1 MSNFLKNKSK
11 KILIAILAVFM
22 ITLGLPKVEK
32 AVSNV
37 TPSPIYSGSDRTA
50 GEILKSDLANGKKIK
65 FWKVKVLDE
74 NETKTLEAELKKEAS
89 LGEVVKADDKLGLYI
104 KTKEGIISVLEI
116 QGENGKRMGICDFL
130 RGNKIE
136 VGERFD

>member
-1 MSNFLKNKSK
+1 MAKISFETTAYEIKNK
-11 KILIAILAVFM
+11 VY
-22 ITLGLPKVEK
+22 GL
-32 AVSNV
+32 N
-37 TPSPIYSGSDRTA
+37 PIMGAY
-50 GEILKSDLANGKKIK
+50 ANYHEKKIK

>member
-1 MSNFLKNKSK
+1 MQEIQKGTAPRIPQGKDYTIAPMLEKNMTKISFETTAYEIKNK
-11 KILIAILAVFM
+11 VY
-22 ITLGLPKVEK
+22 GL
-32 AVSNV
+32 N
-37 TPSPIYSGSDRTA
+37 PIMGAY
-50 GEILKSDLANGKKIK
+50 ANYHEKKIK